1 MAALSPPR
9 PASPREGGA
18 LKSDRIEAALAAAL
32 DGDSPNVFFDLVDRV
47 SGMPGPRPHT
57 DVLRA
62 FGIRIASE
70 GKTGAELRDAML
82 AQDKLSL
89 IYVGTMAL
97 AAAAEKPNEKRCLKQ
112 LVDRAD
118 EVVKERRDAVID
130 GLVHVLAARGD
141 EAALAIAPH
150 ADGYLHAFVAL
161 EALTTRK
168 VLDRLSDAESL
179 LGLLGDAF
187 KLADEA
193 PRAAGRSQ
201 GLRVLRAGLPAQIA
215 RASGRFRETMP
226 WLEERLDMPRPETR
240 EVLATT
246 VNLLRKHVGEAE
258 ADRLRARYDTG
269 AKPPRDPT
277 RKV

>member
-1 MAALSPPR
+1 M
-9 PASPREGGA
+9 
-18 LKSDRIEAALAAAL
+18 LKSDRIEASLVAAL
-32 DGDSPNVFFDLVDRV
+32 ESGEPTQFFDLVDRI

-62 FGIRIASE
+62 FGIRIAGE
-70 GKTGAELRDAML
+70 GKTGAALRDMML
-82 AQDKLSL
+82 EQDKLSL
-89 IYVGTMAL
+89 LYVGTMAL
-97 AAAAEKPNEKRCLKQ
+97 AAAAEKPNEKRCLKM
-112 LVDRAD
+112 LIDLAD
-118 EVVKERRDAVID
+118 EPLKERRDTVID

-141 EAALAIAPH
+141 EAARFITPH

-161 EALTTRK
+161 EAITARK
-168 VLDRLSDAESL
+168 VLDKLTDPDSA

-201 GLRVLRAGLPAQIA
+201 GLRVLRSGLPIQIA
-215 RASGRFRETMP
+215 RAAARFRETMP
-226 WLEERLDMPRPETR
+226 WLEERLDTPRPETR

-269 AKPPRDPT
+269 AKPARDPT
-277 RKV
+277 RKIKGMRNRSKGR